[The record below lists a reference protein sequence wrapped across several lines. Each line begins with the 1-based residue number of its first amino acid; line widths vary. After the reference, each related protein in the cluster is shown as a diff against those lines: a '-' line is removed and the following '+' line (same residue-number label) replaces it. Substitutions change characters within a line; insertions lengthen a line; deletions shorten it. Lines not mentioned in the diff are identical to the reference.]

1 MESSDKGNPRR
12 EQLTEQAA
20 EYLKTNG
27 LASLTYR
34 KLAEELGVA
43 PNTLEHHFGTKD
55 KLLEQLLARLAE
67 EQRGGLQATLK
78 DGDAGPE
85 LLSHYFRAAM
95 VDISDPEN
103 EGATQLFFELVGA
116 SARERE
122 LYGEFLSHA
131 MNDWIDFIAKFLVQR
146 TKVPEDRSRV
156 LAYLILATIRGLML
170 SRVMVEPDEYPFLD
184 EAANLL
190 APLLESLV
198 RAEAGTP

>member
-55 KLLEQLLARLAE
+55 KLLEQLLARLAD
-67 EQRGGLQATLK
+67 EQRGGLQATLTENE
-78 DGDAGPE
+78 AGPE
-85 LLSHYFRAAM
+85 LVSRYFRAAM
-95 VDISDPEN
+95 VDIAKPEN
-103 EGATQLFFELVGA
+103 EGADQLFFELVGA

-131 MNDWIDFIAKFLVQR
+131 MNDWIDFISVELVGR
-146 TKVPEDRSRV
+146 IEIPEDRARSV
-156 LAYLILATIRGLML
+156 AHLILATIRGLML

-198 RAEAGTP
+198 RAEAGTS